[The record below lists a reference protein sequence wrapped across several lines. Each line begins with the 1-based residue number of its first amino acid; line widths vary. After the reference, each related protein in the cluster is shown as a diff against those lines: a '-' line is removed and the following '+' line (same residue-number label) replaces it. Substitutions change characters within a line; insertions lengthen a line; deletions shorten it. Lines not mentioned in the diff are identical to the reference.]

1 MGSETFLKVSGMLSS
16 GLPPIGTI
24 AAEGHVK
31 FYMA

>member
-1 MGSETFLKVSGMLSS
+1 MGSETCLKVNVILSS
-16 GLPPIGTI
+16 GLQLIGTI